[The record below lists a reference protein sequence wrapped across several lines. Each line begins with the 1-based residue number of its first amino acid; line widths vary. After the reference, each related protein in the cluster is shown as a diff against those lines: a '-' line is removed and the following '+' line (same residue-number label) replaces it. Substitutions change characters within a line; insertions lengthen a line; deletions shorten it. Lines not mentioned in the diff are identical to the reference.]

1 MLHENKDGNRILY
14 RSNSSVLVLQ
24 LPRMPPLL
32 DLMTFIIIIIS
43 ITIIIIIIITG
54 IPKQGVGQ
62 VIRSDQSV
70 TVSSCSLVTK

>member
-1 MLHENKDGNRILY
+1 M
-14 RSNSSVLVLQ
+14 LVLQ

-43 ITIIIIIIITG
+43 ITIIIIIIIIITG

-70 TVSSCSLVTK
+70 TVSSCSLVTNQR

>member
-1 MLHENKDGNRILY
+1 
-14 RSNSSVLVLQ
+14 
-24 LPRMPPLL
+24 MPPLL

-43 ITIIIIIIITG
+43 IIIIIIIVIIIIIITG

>member
-1 MLHENKDGNRILY
+1 MGKKLLY
-14 RSNSSVLVLQ
+14 LSNSSVLVLQ